1 MISLINNN
9 YLSCYLHDLFKSIIV
24 RGGQERRDCDIT
36 ASISEQSSEFAK
48 KDINERLTKNLEK
61 LPSII
66 LNPITLS
73 PVFYIDSEGNLFV
86 VNFTEQFEKQAEE
99 YVKYFLNYKYGNK
112 IYDRIKEKIIRCA
125 GENINKCEKLSSD
138 EFVALIDANRFMAQR
153 SWISAN
159 DISIHAHLRGAL
171 LALLDNVVLIRL
183 YNPFYSDYKTL
194 KDLEGVYAV
203 TKIFLYY
210 LNDCLLRKL
219 ANVGLNDAIER
230 IANDLPKDKYNTPLI
245 DFYTPF
251 IFDADDKSILLFY
264 VKDRLNDIRECAR
277 LSFVNTINEV
287 IGSLSHSKVKETI
300 TLRVDLLKEREKILS
315 DPEALNDFLNIPSS
329 ISLIEIENLEVEFNG
344 LDTTDELCSVCKLR
358 KGIKEEL
365 IPNVVSKKEDE
376 KLCNVCLAVRL
387 APYVVG
393 RTSALKRGD
402 IGNVDIKNE
411 GWYNLFKKVDSNVGR
426 SIDEL
431 TEGYE
436 DDVIFLGIR
445 LDLENW
451 KDISVSLFKAYNVDL
466 NALYG
471 LVDNYLKDLIRK
483 SSEYLLDFT
492 RKENLITSINTISEC
507 YNQLKTN
514 SEMLRKLEDSFIGL
528 LADAVNSNK
537 IDINRLAEKILNACG
552 NINDEKSKLHNIIKN
567 SISNLKSDLNNFLNK
582 IRSDNSTLLNAIY
595 VKNNIINHD
604 SLAIPRSLDR
614 QFSIK
619 QSFSMIIE
627 YIMALLYIKKVDHIT
642 LIVPSITTPLFLAV
656 IRKRDFKKLFEEV
669 LYPVFKKLLENSK
682 ASIPNAI
689 LTYFIKAK
697 AYTPIHIINEVIN
710 IKPRP
715 IKESSVLLV
724 PVIVNRNNLPITELI
739 GVNIDSFKEIADFVE
754 REVQDKESLISLL
767 RSSAEDLPY
776 PAFESCSKLPV
787 ICNDII
793 NKWKR
798 GKAFS
803 IHYDDDTKL
812 KGYVARLLQ

>member
-1 MISLINNN
+1 VNLLKKN
-9 YLSCYLHDLFKSIIV
+9 V
-24 RGGQERRDCDIT
+24 RLRD
-36 ASISEQSSEFAK
+36 S
-48 KDINERLTKNLEK
+48 LEK

-73 PVFYIDSEGNLFV
+73 PIFYIDSEGNLFV

-125 GENINKCEKLSSD
+125 KENINKCEKLSSD

-194 KDLEGVYAV
+194 KDLEGVYAI

-219 ANVGLNDAIER
+219 ANVSLNDAIER

-251 IFDADDKSILLFY
+251 IFDVDDKSILLFY

-365 IPNVVSKKEDE
+365 IPNVVSKKDDE
-376 KLCNVCLAVRL
+376 KLCNMCLTVRL
-387 APYVVG
+387 APHVVG
-393 RTSALKRGD
+393 RTSASKRGD
-402 IGNVDIKNE
+402 IENVDIKNE
-411 GWYNLFKKVDSNVGR
+411 GWYSLFKKEDSSVGR

-431 TEGYE
+431 TEGYG
-436 DDVIFLGIR
+436 DDVVFLGIR

-451 KDISVSLFKAYNVDL
+451 KDLSISLFKAYNVDL
-466 NALYG
+466 NTLYS
-471 LVDNYLKDLIRK
+471 LVDNYLRDLIKK
-483 SSEYLLDFT
+483 SLDYFSNFQNNT
-492 RKENLITSINTISEC
+492 RKENLITSINIILEC
-507 YNQLKTN
+507 YKQLKTN
-514 SEMLRKLEDSFIGL
+514 SEMLKKLEDSFIDL

-537 IDINRLAEKILNACG
+537 IDINRLAEKILNTCG
-552 NINDEKSKLHNIIKN
+552 NVNDEKSKLHNIIKK
-567 SISNLKSDLNNFLNK
+567 SITNLTNDLNNFLNK
-582 IRSDNSTLLNAIY
+582 IRSNNSTLLNAIY

-627 YIMALLYIKKVDHIT
+627 YIMASLYIKKVDHIT

-669 LYPVFKKLLENSK
+669 LYPVFKMLLENSK
-682 ASIPNAI
+682 AGIPNAI

-697 AYTPIHIINEVIN
+697 AYTPIHIIKEVIN

-776 PAFESCSKLPV
+776 PAFEGCSKLPV